1 VNALLNDNRSQCIWS
16 YRRSKENVRQEVE
29 REFRSECTFKPR
41 TIETARRE
49 AIRMLLNDEA
59 SVASEPQRDRQAH
72 PLY

>member
-1 VNALLNDNRSQCIWS
+1 M
-16 YRRSKENVRQEVE
+16 RQEVE